1 MRQLKIKE
9 RNNVS
14 LMDRFASM
22 NQSGVRFATVRT
34 PGLHIAFT
42 VPQTVSFKL
51 MTNPLTICGYVA
63 KILVS
68 HLLVPDPQDRAT
80 VYTALKSWWIC
91 MDIEELDQAYRER
104 IRAHFT

>member
-1 MRQLKIKE
+1 MRRFKTKE
-9 RNNVS
+9 QNDVS
-14 LMDRFASM
+14 LMDRFVSM
-22 NQSGVRFATVRT
+22 NRSGVRFVTVRAQDCLLFSV
-34 PGLHIAFT
+34 LH
-42 VPQTVSFKL
+42 VSFEL
-51 MTNPLTICGYVA
+51 MTNPLTICGCVA

-91 MDIEELDQAYRER
+91 MDLEELDEAYRER